1 MQSVGR
7 NVWMYAAPAGQNNR
21 NLLRC
26 VSLCVC
32 VCLCACA
39 CTCHWLDRNHWFN
52 RSLLGLFIFSTKE
65 ISSSNDFI
73 IKPWCRSAHWLID
86 WCKFNQTLYLAL
98 CCHLVAEKGGVGGG
112 TWHAAC
118 WCSTWTWI
126 TNVRHSSALTLKG
139 RQIILN
145 LKILKSLGNQ
155 T

>member
-112 TWHAAC
+112 DMTRR
-118 WCSTWTWI
+118 
-126 TNVRHSSALTLKG
+126 VLM
-139 RQIILN
+139 LN
-145 LKILKSLGNQ
+145 LNLDHKCSSLLSLDFERTPNHLKS
-155 T
+155 